1 MFDFFKTKVPKH
13 GDTTTSAPPSSG
25 AANSTQQRG
34 NIRRELVRVVLK
46 DTLRL
51 HGVPLDWLAC
61 EVSSVTRSGGD
72 ADLRVELVIMKWQE
86 KLLRYIPAL
95 SQQLLLGLDRFDPT
109 VDHSRYLVSWR
120 FSPDCGCP
128 FMQMPEPVYWLK
140 NRPTPSPTPGPASIL
155 DRRQFPRG
163 PKKEPV
169 LDAWPRGQ
177 DAPVSNFAPTDVSP
191 LR

>member
-1 MFDFFKTKVPKH
+1 MFDFFKTRVPRH
-13 GDTTTSAPPSSG
+13 GDPTASGPPSLG
-25 AANSTQQRG
+25 PANSTQQRG

-61 EVSSVTRSGGD
+61 EVSTVARSGSEEE
-72 ADLRVELVIMKWQE
+72 LRVDLVIMKWQE

-95 SQQLLLGLDRFDPT
+95 SQQLLLGLDRFDPS
-109 VDHSRYLVSWR
+109 VDHSGYQVSWR

-128 FMQMPEPVYWLK
+128 FMQMPEPAYWLK
-140 NRPTPSPTPGPASIL
+140 NRPTPSPTPGPVSVL
-155 DRRQFPRG
+155 DRRQFPRA

-169 LDAWPRGQ
+169 LDAWPRAK